1 MRRSVIGILLSIFT
15 FSVGFAIASVRWR
28 SATDVQ
34 PHPPQMIECPEA
46 VAQRPQVEVPKP
58 IAAATP
64 EYFADIT
71 DLDGFADEGYREDF
85 SVKLVDIHEHENA
98 YRKSE
103 VIAKNGEQWF
113 GLFEKDEKLYLKK
126 TRVNVKFDPTYEGYG
141 DEDYMRLTTSDSG
154 NPIFVLKNARSLQA
168 GSIESS
174 YLRPNYREME
184 RRRLYDKPTKV
195 GFEEYY
201 SIGGKEYAIRV
212 KRGLTKT
219 NEKVVAM
226 MLSVGDTS
234 QAITYLPYN
243 SDEDT
248 VGRIVWVGDLDGDKK
263 LDLYLEGDGY
273 EKCGFYSRLLL
284 STAAKKGELVRQVA
298 SFGTAGC

>member
-1 MRRSVIGILLSIFT
+1 MRRSVIGILLSIVT
-15 FSVGFAIASVRWR
+15 FSVGFGIASIRWR

-34 PHPPQMIECPEA
+34 PPPPLTIECTEE
-46 VAQRPQVEVPKP
+46 VAQAPQAEVPK
-58 IAAATP
+58 AAAPATP
-64 EYFADIT
+64 EFIAQIT
-71 DLDGFADEGYREDF
+71 DLEEFADQGYGDF
-85 SVKLVDIHEHENA
+85 KMKLVDIHEHENV

-103 VIAKNGEQWF
+103 VIAKNDEQWF
-113 GLFEKDEKLYLKK
+113 GLFEKGEKLYLKK

-141 DEDYMRLTTSDSG
+141 DEDYMRLTTSDRG
-154 NPIFVLKNARSLQA
+154 NPVFVLKNARNLKA
-168 GSIESS
+168 GAIESA

-201 SIGGKEYAIRV
+201 SIGGNEYAIRV
-212 KRGLTKT
+212 NRGLTKA

-248 VGRIVWVGDLDGDKK
+248 VGHIVWVGDLDGDKK

-284 STAAKKGELVRQVA
+284 STAAKKGELVKQVA

>member
-1 MRRSVIGILLSIFT
+1 MRRSVIGILLSIVT
-15 FSVGFAIASVRWR
+15 FSVGFAIQSVRWR
-28 SATDVQ
+28 SAADVQ
-34 PHPPQMIECPEA
+34 APRPHTIECAEP
-46 VAQRPQVEVPKP
+46 VAQAPEPNPPKTVAP
-58 IAAATP
+58 NTPKFIAQ
-64 EYFADIT
+64 IT
-71 DLDGFADEGYREDF
+71 DLDEFADEGYREDF
-85 SVKLVDIHEHENA
+85 RVKLVDIHEHENA

-141 DEDYMRLTTSDSG
+141 DEDYMRLTTGDIG
-154 NPIFVLKNARSLQA
+154 NPVFVLKNARNLKA
-168 GSIESS
+168 GAVESA
-174 YLRPNYREME
+174 YLKPNYREME

-212 KRGLTKT
+212 NRGLTKA

-226 MLSVGDTS
+226 TLSVGDTS

-263 LDLYLEGDGY
+263 LDFYLEGDGY
-273 EKCGFYSRLLL
+273 EKCGFYSRLFL
-284 STAAKKGELVRQVA
+284 SSAAKKGELVRQVA
-298 SFGTAGC
+298 AFGTAGC